1 MLKKDFS
8 EKVKQYLFQ
17 IYSNDLSKKQIN
29 NLFLNIKSIF
39 TQPMKRSKNELWSE
53 KDFLLITYADS
64 IKKNNQKNLITLN
77 SFLKKYCKEFSYI
90 HILPF
95 FPFSSDDGFAVED
108 YKKIKIEHGSWKDL
122 KKITK
127 TFDIMVDLVI
137 NHCSSNNKLFKNF
150 LEDKNPGKDFFINS
164 EKNFQNQIKLSDL
177 EAQIYQKKFWLMG
190 KTIMY
195 GVLLDMIKWILIL
208 ETQMFYYI
216 SLKSSNFILT
226 KISKP

>member
-95 FPFSSDDGFAVED
+95 FS
-108 YKKIKIEHGSWKDL
+108 
-122 KKITK
+122 
-127 TFDIMVDLVI
+127 
-137 NHCSSNNKLFKNF
+137 
-150 LEDKNPGKDFFINS
+150 FFI
-164 EKNFQNQIKLSDL
+164 
-177 EAQIYQKKFWLMG
+177 
-190 KTIMY
+190 
-195 GVLLDMIKWILIL
+195 
-208 ETQMFYYI
+208 
-216 SLKSSNFILT
+216 
-226 KISKP
+226 

>member
-64 IKKNNQKNLITLN
+64 IKKNKQKNLITFN
-77 SFLKKYCKEFSYI
+77 SFLKKYFKEFSYI

-108 YKKIKIEHGSWKDL
+108 YKKIKWVQ
-122 KKITK
+122 KIK
-127 TFDIMVDLVI
+127 
-137 NHCSSNNKLFKNF
+137 
-150 LEDKNPGKDFFINS
+150 
-164 EKNFQNQIKLSDL
+164 QIRS
-177 EAQIYQKKFWLMG
+177 Q
-190 KTIMY
+190 
-195 GVLLDMIKWILIL
+195 
-208 ETQMFYYI
+208 
-216 SLKSSNFILT
+216 
-226 KISKP
+226 